1 MKELLIG
8 LITSLFRNLFF
19 IPLAISPKK
28 ALTSF
33 YIPFFV
39 SLSKFDQRLGVIAA
53 AALNKDFKN
62 RLTDDSTIETRF
74 GNKIVLPPSDNHFLH
89 RAIGV
94 YHPKSFLYQL
104 DQFMSASK
112 FICEAGTHLGEL
124 SIWFK
129 HKCPDATFVG
139 IELHPSFCDFVER
152 SMKINEYKDFKI
164 INGIIGPSDIET
176 KGYCDFQSLDRY
188 LPELNMV
195 APLGTDFFTNEAI
208 NQSDIEL
215 PLEKR
220 QIIEKINLEEVF
232 KKHKNLP
239 DFYFLDIEG
248 AEVYG
253 VPAIIDLHLK
263 RKESL
268 PKICFEIHHYAY
280 SGAQARALKA
290 KLYANKYKLMS
301 MDDRHIFCSQG

>member
-19 IPLAISPKK
+19 IPIAISPKQ

-33 YIPFFV
+33 YIPLFV
-39 SLSKFDQRLGVIAA
+39 LISRLDQRFGVIFA

-62 RLTDDSTIETRF
+62 RLAGDHTIKTRF

-94 YHPKSFLYQL
+94 YHPEAFLDQL
-104 DQFMSASK
+104 DQFMSTSK
-112 FICEAGTHLGEL
+112 SICEAGTHLGEL

-129 HKCPDATFVG
+129 HKCPNATFVG
-139 IELHPSFCDFVER
+139 IELHPSFCDFVAR
-152 SMKINEYKDFKI
+152 SMKINGYKDFRI
-164 INGIIGPSDIET
+164 INGIIGPNNIET

-188 LPELNMV
+188 LPELNMA

-208 NQSDIEL
+208 HHGDIEL
-215 PLEKR
+215 PLEKG

-232 KKHKNLP
+232 KDYKNLP

-263 RKESL
+263 RKETL

-290 KLYANKYKLMS
+290 KLYENKYKLMS
-301 MDDRHIFCSQG
+301 MDDRHIFCSQE